1 MGSTFREV
9 FRQINFRFDLIF
21 NLIFPR
27 KCVHCNLEIENK
39 KSQVCFGCESEIN
52 WSGPFENELKNQI
65 LQNIYIQNVQSAHC
79 LFSFSKEGAE
89 QSLIHSLKY
98 KDSKQTGINLGRRLG
113 KLIIEKEKQQDI
125 TCLIPV
131 PIYHKKKFDRGYNQ
145 AESIARGLSSE
156 LNIPMRNQLLKKTK
170 NTKSQTKLTKSQR
183 SRNVEN
189 TFHASPELSKI
200 EAIGIVDDV
209 LTTGATIREICKEI
223 IKVNKTIEITIFTLG
238 VAKHE

>member
-9 FRQINFRFDLIF
+9 FRQINFRVDLIF
-21 NLIFPR
+21 NLIFPQ

-39 KSQVCFGCESEIN
+39 YRQVCFGCESEIN
-52 WSGPFENELKNQI
+52 WSRPFDNELKNQI
-65 LQNIYIQNVQSAHC
+65 LQNIYIENVQSAQY
-79 LFSFSKEGAE
+79 LFSFSKEGVE

-98 KDSKQTGINLGRRLG
+98 KNAKRTGINLGRLLG
-113 KLIIEKEKQQDI
+113 KSFLEKEKQQEI
-125 TCLIPV
+125 ECLIPV
-131 PIYHKKKFDRGYNQ
+131 PIFYKKKFDRGYNQ
-145 AESIARGLSSE
+145 AESIARGLSLE
-156 LNIPMRNQLLKKTK
+156 LNIPMRNKLIKKTK

-189 TFHASPELSKI
+189 TFVASSALSKVK
-200 EAIGIVDDV
+200 AIGIVDDV

-223 IKVNKTIEITIFTLG
+223 IKVNETIEITIFTLG

>member
-1 MGSTFREV
+1 MGSTFCEV
-9 FRQINFRFDLIF
+9 FRQINFRFDLLF

-52 WSGPFENELKNQI
+52 WAGPFDNELKNQI

-79 LFSFSKEGAE
+79 LFSFSKKGVE
-89 QSLIHSLKY
+89 QSLIHGLKY

-113 KLIIEKEKQQDI
+113 KLILDKEKQQDVV
-125 TCLIPV
+125 CLIPV
-131 PIYHKKKFDRGYNQ
+131 PIFHRKKFDRGYNQ
-145 AESIARGLSSE
+145 AESIAIGLSLE
-156 LNIPMRNQLLKKTK
+156 LNIPMRNKLIKKTK
-170 NTKSQTKLTKSQR
+170 NTTSQTKLTKSQR

-189 TFHASPELSKI
+189 TFVASAALSEIK
-200 EAIGIVDDV
+200 AIGIVDDV

-223 IKVNKTIEITIFTLG
+223 IKVNETIEIIIFTLG

>member
-9 FRQINFRFDLIF
+9 FRQINFKFDLIF

-39 KSQVCFGCESEIN
+39 KSQICFGCESEIN
-52 WSGPFENELKNQI
+52 WAGPFDNELKNQI

-79 LFSFSKEGAE
+79 LFSFSKKGVE
-89 QSLIHSLKY
+89 QSLIHGLKY

-113 KLIIEKEKQQDI
+113 KIILDKEKQQDVA
-125 TCLIPV
+125 CLIPV
-131 PIYHKKKFDRGYNQ
+131 PIFHRKKFDRGYNQ
-145 AESIARGLSSE
+145 AESIAIGLSLE
-156 LNIPMRNQLLKKTK
+156 LNIPMRNKLIKKTK
-170 NTKSQTKLTKSQR
+170 NTTSQTKLTKSQR

-189 TFHASPELSKI
+189 TFVASAALSEIK
-200 EAIGIVDDV
+200 AIGIVDDV

-223 IKVNKTIEITIFTLG
+223 IKVNETIEITIFTLG
-238 VAKHE
+238 VAKHK

>member
-9 FRQINFRFDLIF
+9 FRQINFKF

-39 KSQVCFGCESEIN
+39 KSQICFGCQCEIN
-52 WSGPFENELKNQI
+52 WAGPFDNELKNQI

-79 LFSFSKEGAE
+79 LFSFSKKGVER
-89 QSLIHSLKY
+89 SLIHGLKY

-113 KLIIEKEKQQDI
+113 KLILDKEKQQDVA
-125 TCLIPV
+125 CLIPV
-131 PIYHKKKFDRGYNQ
+131 PIFHRKKFDRGYNQ
-145 AESIARGLSSE
+145 AESIAIGLSLE
-156 LNIPMRNQLLKKTK
+156 LNIPMRNKLIKKTK
-170 NTKSQTKLTKSQR
+170 NTTSQTKLTKSQR

-189 TFHASPELSKI
+189 TFVASAALSEIK
-200 EAIGIVDDV
+200 AIGIVDDV

-223 IKVNKTIEITIFTLG
+223 IKVNETIEITIFTLG

>member
-1 MGSTFREV
+1 MESTFREV
-9 FRQINFRFDLIF
+9 FRQINFKFDLIF

-39 KSQVCFGCESEIN
+39 KSQICFGCESEIN
-52 WSGPFENELKNQI
+52 WAGSFDNELKNQI

-79 LFSFSKEGAE
+79 LFSFSKKGVE
-89 QSLIHSLKY
+89 QSLIHGLKY

-113 KLIIEKEKQQDI
+113 KIILDKEKQQDVA
-125 TCLIPV
+125 CLIPV
-131 PIYHKKKFDRGYNQ
+131 PIFHRKKFDRGYNQ
-145 AESIARGLSSE
+145 AESIAIGLSLE
-156 LNIPMRNQLLKKTK
+156 LNIPMQNKLIKKTK
-170 NTKSQTKLTKSQR
+170 NTISQTKLTKSQR

-189 TFHASPELSKI
+189 TFVASAVLSEIK
-200 EAIGIVDDV
+200 AIGIVDDV

-223 IKVNKTIEITIFTLG
+223 IKVNETIEITIFTLG

>member
-9 FRQINFRFDLIF
+9 FRQINFKFDLIF

-39 KSQVCFGCESEIN
+39 KSQICFGCESEIN
-52 WSGPFENELKNQI
+52 WAGPFDNELKNQI
-65 LQNIYIQNVQSAHC
+65 LQNIYIQNIHSAHC
-79 LFSFSKEGAE
+79 LFSFSKKGVE
-89 QSLIHSLKY
+89 QSLIHGLKY

-113 KLIIEKEKQQDI
+113 KIILDKEKQQDVA
-125 TCLIPV
+125 CLIPV
-131 PIYHKKKFDRGYNQ
+131 PIFHRKKFDRGYNQ
-145 AESIARGLSSE
+145 AESIAIGLSLE
-156 LNIPMRNQLLKKTK
+156 LNIPMQNKLIKKTK
-170 NTKSQTKLTKSQR
+170 NTTSQTKLTKSQR

-189 TFHASPELSKI
+189 TFVASAALSEIK
-200 EAIGIVDDV
+200 AIGIVDDV

-223 IKVNKTIEITIFTLG
+223 IKVNETIEITIFTLG

>member
-1 MGSTFREV
+1 MGSTFHEV
-9 FRQINFRFDLIF
+9 FRQINFRFHLIF

-39 KSQVCFGCESEIN
+39 KNQVCFGCESEIN
-52 WSGPFENELKNQI
+52 WEGSFENELKNQI
-65 LQNIYIQNVQSAHC
+65 LQKIYLQNVQSAHY
-79 LFSFSKEGAE
+79 LFSFSKEGVE
-89 QSLIHSLKY
+89 QSLIHGLKY
-98 KDSKQTGINLGRRLG
+98 KNSKLTGINLGKRLG
-113 KLIIEKEKQQDI
+113 KLFIEKEGQENVE
-125 TCLIPV
+125 CLIPV
-131 PIYHKKKFDRGYNQ
+131 PIFHKKKFDRGYNQ
-145 AESIARGLSSE
+145 AESIARGLSLE

-189 TFHASPELSKI
+189 TFVASPELSEIKS
-200 EAIGIVDDV
+200 IGIVDDV

-223 IKVNKTIEITIFTLG
+223 IKVNEAIEITIFTLG

>member
-1 MGSTFREV
+1 MGSTFREG
-9 FRQINFRFDLIF
+9 FRQINFRYDLIF

-65 LQNIYIQNVQSAHC
+65 LQNIYIQNAQNAHC
-79 LFSFSKEGAE
+79 LFSFSKEGIE
-89 QSLIHSLKY
+89 QSLIHRLKY
-98 KDSKQTGINLGRRLG
+98 KDSQRTGINLGRRLG
-113 KLIIEKEKQQDI
+113 KLIIEKEKRQDV

-131 PIYHKKKFDRGYNQ
+131 PIFHKKKFNRGYNQ
-145 AESIARGLSSE
+145 AESIARGLSLE
-156 LNIPMRNQLLKKTK
+156 LNIPIRNKLIKKTK
-170 NTKSQTKLTKSQR
+170 NTKSQTKLNKSLR

-189 TFHASPELSKI
+189 TFAVSPALSEIK
-200 EAIGIVDDV
+200 AIGIVDDV

-223 IKVNKTIEITIFTLG
+223 IKVNETIEITIFTLG

>member
-9 FRQINFRFDLIF
+9 FRQINFKFDLIF

-39 KSQVCFGCESEIN
+39 KSQICFGCESEIN
-52 WSGPFENELKNQI
+52 WAGPFDNELKNQI

-79 LFSFSKEGAE
+79 LFSFSKKGVE
-89 QSLIHSLKY
+89 QSLIHGLKY

-113 KLIIEKEKQQDI
+113 KIILDKEKQQDVA
-125 TCLIPV
+125 CLIPV
-131 PIYHKKKFDRGYNQ
+131 PIFHRKKFDRGYNQ
-145 AESIARGLSSE
+145 AESIAIGLSLE
-156 LNIPMRNQLLKKTK
+156 LNIPMQNKLIKKTK
-170 NTKSQTKLTKSQR
+170 NTTSQTKLTKSQR

-189 TFHASPELSKI
+189 TFVASAALSEIK
-200 EAIGIVDDV
+200 AIGIVDDV

-223 IKVNKTIEITIFTLG
+223 IKVNETIEITIFTLG
-238 VAKHE
+238 VAKHK

>member
-1 MGSTFREV
+1 LGSTFREV

-52 WSGPFENELKNQI
+52 WAGPFDNELKNQI
-65 LQNIYIQNVQSAHC
+65 LQNIHIQNVQSAHC
-79 LFSFSKEGAE
+79 LFSFSKEGIE

-131 PIYHKKKFDRGYNQ
+131 PIFHKKKFDRGYNQ
-145 AESIARGLSSE
+145 AESIARGLSLE
-156 LNIPMRNQLLKKTK
+156 LNIPMRNKLIKKTK

-183 SRNVEN
+183 GRNVEN

-223 IKVNKTIEITIFTLG
+223 IKVNETIEITIFTLG